1 MSTYRK
7 NTMPIKKKLSGIYLL
22 TVLFLFLL
30 SAISSSAQDNTPEEK
45 HMLDRMKSG
54 VKTIRPI
61 PGIKTEAK
69 GDHETYI
76 IAHQGNYLL
85 VYNKNNTLMHTY
97 SSFMENRAR
106 SNSEM
111 NISVDRLQ
119 LDSYVK
125 KILSPNF
132 PVNSVN
138 YIDVL
143 YVLVN
148 LYSDIEGNIKEISI
162 AYPKE
167 IKIPYSTIE
176 TFEKTL
182 LEGDLKL
189 AFDNSLWIYK
199 DATWVV
205 MTYTYSANEVGKM

>member
-1 MSTYRK
+1 MS
-7 NTMPIKKKLSGIYLL
+7 IKKKLSAIYLL
-22 TVLFLFLL
+22 SVLFLFLL
-30 SAISSSAQDNTPEEK
+30 TAISSSAQDNTPEEK

-54 VKTIRPI
+54 VKTKMTIS
-61 PGIKTEAK
+61 GIKTEAK

-76 IAHQGNYLL
+76 IAHQGPFLL

-111 NISVDRLQ
+111 NISTDRLQ

-125 KILSPNF
+125 KILSPYFRDFSKNT
-132 PVNSVN
+132 
-138 YIDVL
+138 IDIH
-143 YVLVN
+143 YVMIN
-148 LYSDIEGNIKEISI
+148 LFSDIEGNIKEISI

-167 IKIPYSTIE
+167 VNIPFSTIE

-189 AFDNSLWIYK
+189 VFDKNRWEYK

-205 MTYTYSANEVGKM
+205 ESFTYIANKVGEM

>member
-1 MSTYRK
+1 
-7 NTMPIKKKLSGIYLL
+7 MPIKKKLSGIYLL

-30 SAISSSAQDNTPEEK
+30 TAISSYAQNKMPEEEQ
-45 HMLDRMKSG
+45 MLDRMKSG
-54 VKTIRPI
+54 VKTKMTIS
-61 PGIKTEAK
+61 GIKTEAK

-76 IAHQGNYLL
+76 IAHQGNYLF

-97 SSFMENRAR
+97 SSFGENRDR
-106 SNSEM
+106 SNQALK
-111 NISVDRLQ
+111 ISIDKPL

-125 KILSPNF
+125 KILSPHFRGNAGNF
-132 PVNSVN
+132 RDLE
-138 YIDVL
+138 DVM
-143 YVLVN
+143 VG

-167 IKIPYSTIE
+167 VNIPFSTIE

-182 LEGDLKL
+182 LNGDLKL
-189 AFDNSLWIYK
+189 AFDKSLWVYK

-205 MTYTYSANEVGKM
+205 MTYTYLANKVGKM

>member
-1 MSTYRK
+1 
-7 NTMPIKKKLSGIYLL
+7 MPIKKKLSGIYLL

-30 SAISSSAQDNTPEEK
+30 TAISSYAQNKMPEEEQ
-45 HMLDRMKSG
+45 MLDRMKSG
-54 VKTIRPI
+54 VKTKMTIS
-61 PGIKTEAK
+61 GIKTEAK

-97 SSFMENRAR
+97 SSFGENRAR

-111 NISVDRLQ
+111 NISTDRLL

-125 KILSPNF
+125 KILSPHF
-132 PVNSVN
+132 RDFSVN
-138 YIDVL
+138 AIDIN
-143 YVLVN
+143 YVMIN
-148 LYSDIEGNIKEISI
+148 LFSDIEGNIKEISI

-167 IKIPYSTIE
+167 VNIPFSTIE

-182 LEGDLKL
+182 LDGDLKL
-189 AFDNSLWIYK
+189 VFDKNRWEYK

-205 MTYTYSANEVGKM
+205 ESFTYSANEVGKM

>member
-1 MSTYRK
+1 MQ
-7 NTMPIKKKLSGIYLL
+7 IKKKLSVINLL
-22 TVLFLFLL
+22 TALFLFLL
-30 SAISSSAQDNTPEEK
+30 TAISSYAQDNPSEEK
-45 HMLDRMKSG
+45 HMLDKMKSG
-54 VKTIRPI
+54 VKTKMTIS
-61 PGIKTEAK
+61 GIKTEAK

-76 IAHQGNYLL
+76 IAHQGPFLL

-111 NISVDRLQ
+111 NISTDRLQ

-125 KILSPNF
+125 KILSPYFRDFSKNT
-132 PVNSVN
+132 
-138 YIDVL
+138 IDIH
-143 YVLVN
+143 YVMIN
-148 LYSDIEGNIKEISI
+148 LFSDIEGNIKEISI

-167 IKIPYSTIE
+167 VNIPFSTIE

-189 AFDNSLWIYK
+189 VFDKNRWEYK

-205 MTYTYSANEVGKM
+205 ESFTYIANKVGEM